1 MDDITQ
7 LSPDGIIGMKHCQ
20 RTLDTKKISQCNPF
34 STVIIFVLALDIST
48 EAQSHS
54 AKVSFNIYLTQWKGF
69 QRFQKALAQFPSNI
83 PFLPHFQLWNISYS
97 EAISSLYFPSSLL
110 VSTPVAYLLL
120 PLHLFFSPL
129 SKQFAAAI
137 WSHLWWLIKH
147 KQMKLKLSIIDKT
160 KILILITV
168 YIVPICIHLL
178 DASMITRLI
187 YSSFSVMN
195 SKKHLFWEKKHTAYS
210 RIGLTSVSI
219 QHFKAYN

>member
-1 MDDITQ
+1 MCVFKQQLMGLITIWIDLCFNFMDDITQ

-168 YIVPICIHLL
+168 YIVPIWIHLL

-195 SKKHLFWEKKHTAYS
+195 SKKHLFLS
-210 RIGLTSVSI
+210 
-219 QHFKAYN
+219 